1 MEHRKREFINN
12 ITIQLATFEK
22 ERKRRLLHLLI
33 KQIITL
39 MFVYFSFKG
48 IFIENHNNIS
58 ACFMIILF
66 FSCIAFFFNFSYDD
80 KEFKTFL
87 KEKCKTPILKT
98 FNLTSLKGRAFTDE
112 ILKKSDL
119 FPLYDNKEIDDIM
132 EGCYKDTNFT
142 IEELKLISKRQKGE
156 YNVFKGVIIAFKA
169 NKKITSKTL
178 ITSKGDKNIRNY
190 PATLNSAFIY
200 IIIGFSI
207 ICALTPI
214 FFIIKD
220 SLLTTSVNST
230 SYLLN
235 ILSTFCMQLIVPMIF
250 VIAFIIYIYKQRK
263 KMQKANLE
271 DTNFEKQFD
280 VYTQD
285 QIEARYLLTPT
296 FMERLKSLNT
306 SFGTKGIKC
315 SFFDEYIMFAIPT
328 KKDLFELGSLY
339 KSLSSNKLVEEF
351 YDELHSIQ
359 DMIDHLKLNE
369 KIGL

>member
-1 MEHRKREFINN
+1 MEHHKREFINKV
-12 ITIQLATFEK
+12 TIKLASFEQ
-22 ERKRRLLHLLI
+22 ERKKRLLNLLI

-66 FSCIAFFFNFSYDD
+66 FSCIAFFFNFSYDN

-87 KEKCKTPILKT
+87 KGKCKTQILKT
-98 FNLTSLKGRAFTDE
+98 FNLTSLKDQAFPDD
-112 ILKKSDL
+112 ILKKSNL
-119 FPLYDNKEIDDIM
+119 FPLYNSKEIDDIM

-142 IEELKLISKRQKGE
+142 IEETKLISKRQKGE
-156 YNVFKGVIIAFKA
+156 YDVFKGVIIAFKA
-169 NKKITSKTL
+169 NKKIASETL

-207 ICALTPI
+207 ICAVAPIYLT
-214 FFIIKD
+214 IKD
-220 SLLTTSVNST
+220 LLFSTSVNST
-230 SYLLN
+230 SYLPN
-235 ILSTFCMQLIVPMIF
+235 ILLTFCMQFIIPTIF
-250 VIAFIIYIYKQRK
+250 VIAFIIYIYNQRK
-263 KMQKANLE
+263 KMQNVNLE

-280 VYTQD
+280 VYTRD

-339 KSLSSNKLVEEF
+339 KSLNSNKLVEVF

-359 DMIDHLKLNE
+359 EMIDHLKLNE